1 MDYNELMDKYKF
13 NEKQEEQINIGLK
26 NNIDVSVYSK
36 PEIHY
41 KYRF

>member
-26 NNIDVSVYSK
+26 I
-36 PEIHY
+36 ILM
-41 KYRF
+41 